1 MEVETN
7 QKIGAQAYAFPANEH
22 QHVVVR
28 ENQREHGEHE
38 KVEVSEKS
46 VVSAFMRHVADRIN
60 VEQQPD
66 ARERIEEKSGVGL
79 KRSGRSIG
87 FQEVGVPSVGTEPGV
102 KNFFVRLVIVCRSPI
117 RILHDGTAGHEE

>member
-60 VEQQPD
+60 VDQHPDAGNEQQPD

-102 KNFFVRLVIVCRSPI
+102 KNFFVRLV
-117 RILHDGTAGHEE
+117 